1 MIWGYIVIAYLS
13 LFALGISDNIR
24 GPLFPE
30 ILRSF
35 SVSDTQG
42 AVFYAMSSFFGF
54 LGSFLVRFLLKKWS
68 RIRNMQLAL
77 LLMSLGLVGMGSVES
92 FSWLLVF
99 SAVLGMSMGITG
111 VVQNILV
118 NVGSLPQ
125 KRQQMLSGLHANYG
139 IASFLAPLVV
149 AGVSAWLGSWRYVFC
164 IVALVPF
171 ALFIG
176 TFFWKDNKVSPGLQ
190 IKEKLEPPHSQ
201 NRRDHLGQIFLAT
214 ALGFYV
220 LSEILVSSRLPLFV
234 RREFGVSLEESSYYL
249 TGFFVF
255 LLAGRLL
262 FALYHFRWPLR
273 RMLSGLLFLS
283 AASIAA
289 GLYGHPFFLALS
301 GLFMAP
307 FYPLAMVYVSNRY
320 EKNMD
325 SAVSYCM
332 ALQSFFTVAMH
343 GVVGYLTDLYGIHA
357 AMWVGPF
364 GLGASFILL
373 NSFERLFRK
382 EA

>member
-35 SVSDTQG
+35 AVSDTQG
-42 AVFYAMSSFFGF
+42 AVYYAVSSFFGF
-54 LGSFLVRFLLKKWS
+54 LGSFLVRFLLLKWS
-68 RIRNMQLAL
+68 RVHNMQLAL
-77 LLMSLGLVGMGSVES
+77 FLMTLGLIGMGSVTG

-99 SAVLGMSMGITG
+99 SAVFGTSLGIIG
-111 VVQNILV
+111 VVQNLLV
-118 NVGSLPQ
+118 SEGSLPQ

-149 AGVSAWLGSWRYVFC
+149 AGVSAWLGSWRYVFHV
-164 IVALVPF
+164 VALVP
-171 ALFIG
+171 LG
-176 TFFWKDNKVSPGLQ
+176 LLVGSFFWKDRKLASTLET
-190 IKEKLEPPHSQ
+190 KKKLEPSSPQ
-201 NRRDHLGQIFLAT
+201 IRRDHLGQVFLAV

-220 LSEILVSSRLPLFV
+220 LAEILVSSRLPLFM
-234 RREFGVSLEESSYYL
+234 RRELGVSLEESSYYL
-249 TGFFVF
+249 TAFFVC

-273 RMLSGLLFLS
+273 RMLSCFLFLS
-283 AASIAA
+283 AASIAL
-289 GLYGHPFFLALS
+289 GLLGRPFFLALS

-307 FYPLAMVYVSNRY
+307 FYPLAMVYVSNHY
-320 EKNMD
+320 EKNLG

-332 ALQSFFTVAMH
+332 AIQSFFTVAMH
-343 GVVGYLTDLYGIHA
+343 GLVGYLTDRHGIST
-357 AMWVGPF
+357 AMWVGPL
-364 GLGASFILL
+364 GLGVSFFLL
-373 NSFERLFRK
+373 NSFERIFKKDL
-382 EA
+382 